1 MSAPEMPERI
11 WLIPDIGW
19 DGETAWSNDPAP
31 EPGMDPDNA
40 TEYLRADLCA
50 SGQQVRAM
58 MDAAPKRIAR
68 IIREN
73 LSGVT
78 STEADIRSAQEDD
91 LMRTAELI
99 VADLCALTPA
109 PQPAGGA
116 VPTCVACE
124 DNPKHPNIPCAV
136 CGAHPPQ
143 PSETVAEALSGLME
157 AYKEIADSG
166 DAGFW
171 KAEETPEY
179 QAAVAALRALK
190 GGDANG

>member
-1 MSAPEMPERI
+1 MPSEEMPERI
-11 WLIPDIGW
+11 WLDADSYNGAVGFAHPEKHKRDGW
-19 DGETAWSNDPAP
+19 PA
-31 EPGMDPDNA
+31 
-40 TEYLRADLCA
+40 YIRSDLCA

-109 PQPAGGA
+109 PQPEGMECPRCASVGGFGCYEC
-116 VPTCVACE
+116 T
-124 DNPKHPNIPCAV
+124 
-136 CGAHPPQ
+136 PPQ
-143 PSETVAEALSGLME
+143 PSETVAACETVLICAQEMC
-157 AYKEIADSG
+157 K
-166 DAGFW
+166 AGHPVSAFN
-171 KAEETPEY
+171 
-179 QAAVAALRALK
+179 VATDALRALK
-190 GGDANG
+190 GEV